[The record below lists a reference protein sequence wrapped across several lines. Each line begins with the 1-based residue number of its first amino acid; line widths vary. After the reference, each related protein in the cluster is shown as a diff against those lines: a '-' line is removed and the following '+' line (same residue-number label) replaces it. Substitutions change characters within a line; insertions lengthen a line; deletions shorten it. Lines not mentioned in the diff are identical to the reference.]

1 MKPNIYIGS
10 NSIEELGQLYPNRN
24 FHLWHIPEIDS
35 GFLRKIKSNLG
46 GRIISQQTYQ
56 NGMPELNHVAA
67 MHEQFSL
74 TIRDPHSVI
83 LGIGGGSLMDFAKVI
98 RFTTLEKNWFKS
110 QLGSPLNEIPDFVNK
125 HPLILAPTTAG
136 TGSEVTGTATI
147 WDFNFHK
154 KHSFFGE
161 EVYADEAIID
171 HQLCF
176 GAPWELTRDSGLD
189 ALSHAIESIWNKKA
203 TAETRMQA
211 IRAIHKISIN
221 LSLLHTN
228 INHPE
233 ARKEMSEASLL
244 AGLAMAKT
252 QTSLVHALSYEETI
266 HQKFSHGFAC
276 AIWLPIVLK
285 IAKELPNQ
293 NLMKD
298 SLELALGQH
307 LLSPKALFD
316 WLKSLGI
323 PAYDPEHI
331 TEEQLIKIEQ
341 AKQSPRGKNFLG
353 SN

>member
-1 MKPNIYIGS
+1 MKPNIYMGS
-10 NSIEELGQLYPNRN
+10 NSIEELGHLYPNRN
-24 FHLWHIPEIDS
+24 FHLWHIPEIDN
-35 GFLRKIKSNLG
+35 GLLRNIKSNLG
-46 GRIISQQTYQ
+46 GRILSQQTYHY
-56 NGMPELNHVAA
+56 GMPELNQVAS

-74 TIRDPHSVI
+74 TNRDPHSVI

-110 QLGSPLNEIPDFVNK
+110 QLDSPINVIPDFVNK

-147 WDFNFHK
+147 WDFNSHK

-189 ALSHAIESIWNKKA
+189 ALSHAIESIWNKNA
-203 TAETRMQA
+203 TADTRDQA
-211 IRAIHKISIN
+211 IKAIQKICIN
-221 LSLLHTN
+221 LPLLHAN

-233 ARKEMSEASLL
+233 ARKEISEASLL

-252 QTSLVHALSYEETI
+252 QTSLVHALSYGETI
-266 HQKFSHGFAC
+266 THKFSHGFAC
-276 AIWLPIVLK
+276 AIWLPNVLK

-293 NLMKD
+293 NLMND

-307 LLSPKALFD
+307 LSSPKALFD
-316 WLKSLGI
+316 WIKALGI
-323 PAYDPEHI
+323 PAYDPDHL
-331 TEEQLIKIEQ
+331 TQEQIVKIEQ
-341 AKQSPRGKNFLG
+341 AKLSSRGKNFLG